1 MPSRLEHTHNLA
13 AQNAK
18 LIRPFM
24 PELDMLRGVAVLGV
38 LLLHAFYWKYGSAGF
53 GPWSGKLMEVTRF
66 GWTGVNLFFVLDRK
80 SVV

>member
-53 GPWSGKLMEVTRF
+53 
-66 GWTGVNLFFVLDRK
+66 
-80 SVV
+80 